1 MSRNAETDQ
10 SEMSTYPN
18 LVRRNIM
25 PLTINTNIASLDAQ
39 NNLSKSQGSL
49 QTSLQRLS
57 SGLRINSAKDDAAG
71 LAISQRFQAQIS
83 GDARASQNAND
94 GISLAQTAEG
104 GLSTSGDLLQRIRVL
119 AVQSANGSNSD
130 SDRQSIQNE
139 VSSLTSEL
147 DRVATSTQFNGQN
160 VLDGSLTS
168 TQFQVGAN
176 ANQTINIGIQS
187 ARSADIGNNT
197 LTSGATSTIS
207 QAAAGIASTDANGN
221 SFNANTVTAQTLT
234 VTSGSGVTTPV
245 IINQGDTAAQIAAK
259 TNNLSEQSGVTATAS
274 TSATLS
280 KISDGAVQFTLRG
293 ANSIANDASSQPVTI
308 SAAVKDGDLSSL
320 AQAVN
325 AQTGTTNI
333 AATIQTAQ
341 DGTKELKL
349 TDSSG
354 DDIQLQDSGSA
365 GLATAQL
372 RGADTA
378 PAVGNTPATE
388 GTNVAVTGADLVVGG
403 SVSYTSDAGFS
414 ISGGDGTVLANGNN
428 GSNLQSVSKIDV
440 STVAGSNAALATID
454 AALNQ
459 INSNRASLGAIQNRF
474 ASTISNLQT
483 TGENLSASQSRIQDT
498 DFAAETANLT
508 RGQILQQAGTAILA
522 QANSLPNGVL
532 SLLRGQSWISDGRPS
547 VLTGPRLLSAA
558 GDFSQRKHHD
568 YRFHRFQRRRQP
580 PARARPQQRRRQRRR
595 HGRRHAARAGHR
607 HRHRRRRQGH
617 GGRLGARPGR
627 RQAQQVAA
635 GQRPGPGVFHRPGQ
649 QAHRRQAGRP
659 EHQGSAA
666 PDPVEGGAGHR
677 RRARHHQQGFADPA
691 DRLNRRAARAVFF
704 DAAPCCVAAHRR
716 ALFYSRPSP
725 LPSGALART
734 AGGFPCA
741 AAPAARRPCP
751 RHAIIQPALR
761 CAARRCA
768 PNKPVFP
775 LLKSG
780 LILPIMSYIIALLR
794 SATWQPFHPPASVPT
809 ST

>member
-1 MSRNAETDQ
+1 
-10 SEMSTYPN
+10 
-18 LVRRNIM
+18 M

-83 GDARASQNAND
+83 GDSRASQNAND

-234 VTSGSGVTTPV
+234 VTSCSGVTTPV

-259 TNNLSEQSGVTATAS
+259 TNDLSQQSGVTASAS
-274 TSATLS
+274 TTATLS

-293 ANSIANDASSQPVTI
+293 ANSIASDANSQPVTI
-308 SAAVKDGDLSSL
+308 SAAVKGGDLSAL

-333 AATIQTAQ
+333 AASVQTAA

-349 TDSSG
+349 TDSTG

-372 RGADTA
+372 RGADTTVA
-378 PAVGNTPATE
+378 IGNTPATP
-388 GTNVAVTGADLVVGG
+388 GANVAVAHVDF
-403 SVSYTSDAGFS
+403 TSDSGFS
-414 ISGGDGTVLANGNN
+414 VSGGDNSVIASGNN
-428 GSNLQSVSKIDV
+428 GSSLQSVSKIDV

-532 SLLRGQSWISDGRPS
+532 SLLRG
-547 VLTGPRLLSAA
+547 
-558 GDFSQRKHHD
+558 
-568 YRFHRFQRRRQP
+568 
-580 PARARPQQRRRQRRR
+580 
-595 HGRRHAARAGHR
+595 
-607 HRHRRRRQGH
+607 
-617 GGRLGARPGR
+617 
-627 RQAQQVAA
+627 
-635 GQRPGPGVFHRPGQ
+635 
-649 QAHRRQAGRP
+649 
-659 EHQGSAA
+659 
-666 PDPVEGGAGHR
+666 
-677 RRARHHQQGFADPA
+677 
-691 DRLNRRAARAVFF
+691 
-704 DAAPCCVAAHRR
+704 
-716 ALFYSRPSP
+716 
-725 LPSGALART
+725 
-734 AGGFPCA
+734 
-741 AAPAARRPCP
+741 
-751 RHAIIQPALR
+751 
-761 CAARRCA
+761 
-768 PNKPVFP
+768 
-775 LLKSG
+775 
-780 LILPIMSYIIALLR
+780 
-794 SATWQPFHPPASVPT
+794 
-809 ST
+809 

>member
-1 MSRNAETDQ
+1 
-10 SEMSTYPN
+10 
-18 LVRRNIM
+18 M

-83 GDARASQNAND
+83 GDSRASQNAND

-259 TNNLSEQSGVTATAS
+259 TDALSQQSGVTASAT
-274 TSATLS
+274 TTATLS
-280 KISDGAVQFTLRG
+280 KIADGQVQFTLRG

-308 SAAVKDGDLSSL
+308 SASVKDGDLSAL

-333 AATIQTAQ
+333 AATTQTNAT
-341 DGTKELKL
+341 DGSKELKL

-354 DDIQLQDSGSA
+354 DDIQLQDANSSA

-378 PAVGNTPATE
+378 PAVGNTPATA
-388 GTNVAVTGADLVVGG
+388 GANTAVTGADVV
-403 SVSYTSDAGFS
+403 V
-414 ISGGDGTVLANGNN
+414 
-428 GSNLQSVSKIDV
+428 
-440 STVAGSNAALATID
+440 
-454 AALNQ
+454 
-459 INSNRASLGAIQNRF
+459 
-474 ASTISNLQT
+474 
-483 TGENLSASQSRIQDT
+483 
-498 DFAAETANLT
+498 
-508 RGQILQQAGTAILA
+508 
-522 QANSLPNGVL
+522 
-532 SLLRGQSWISDGRPS
+532 
-547 VLTGPRLLSAA
+547 
-558 GDFSQRKHHD
+558 
-568 YRFHRFQRRRQP
+568 
-580 PARARPQQRRRQRRR
+580 
-595 HGRRHAARAGHR
+595 
-607 HRHRRRRQGH
+607 
-617 GGRLGARPGR
+617 
-627 RQAQQVAA
+627 
-635 GQRPGPGVFHRPGQ
+635 
-649 QAHRRQAGRP
+649 
-659 EHQGSAA
+659 
-666 PDPVEGGAGHR
+666 
-677 RRARHHQQGFADPA
+677 
-691 DRLNRRAARAVFF
+691 
-704 DAAPCCVAAHRR
+704 
-716 ALFYSRPSP
+716 
-725 LPSGALART
+725 
-734 AGGFPCA
+734 
-741 AAPAARRPCP
+741 
-751 RHAIIQPALR
+751 
-761 CAARRCA
+761 
-768 PNKPVFP
+768 
-775 LLKSG
+775 
-780 LILPIMSYIIALLR
+780 
-794 SATWQPFHPPASVPT
+794 
-809 ST
+809 